1 MNGGNLDTMQTRQA
15 ITDFL
20 FIRDAP
26 RAVDCALV
34 LGSAAVTNMDPAIA
48 LYRAGLTGRIVITGH
63 GPTGEEAD
71 PEWRILKDYGAA
83 QGVPDEV
90 MLIEPDARNTLD
102 NFRLSAELLARDVG
116 WDRIASM
123 AVVSRPFHARRARMT
138 ARRFIPEQ
146 VDLVMLSPDDGV
158 QAHDWWASIYGRY
171 RVFEELRRIGEYAL
185 KDDLG
190 DF

>member
-1 MNGGNLDTMQTRQA
+1 MQTRKA

-20 FIRDAP
+20 FIRDPP

-34 LGSAAVTNMDPAIA
+34 LGSASVANMDPAIA
-48 LYRAGLTGRIVITGH
+48 LYRADLTSRIVISGH
-63 GPTGEEAD
+63 GPTGEEPE
-71 PEWRILKDYGAA
+71 PEWRTLKAYGAS
-83 QGVPDEV
+83 QGVPDEA

-102 NFRLSAELLARDVG
+102 NFRLSYGLLAREVG
-116 WDRIASM
+116 WDNIASM
-123 AVVSRPFHARRARMT
+123 AIVSRPFHARRARMT
-138 ARRFIPEQ
+138 ARRFIPAE

-158 QAHDWWASIYGRY
+158 QAHDWWASVYGRY